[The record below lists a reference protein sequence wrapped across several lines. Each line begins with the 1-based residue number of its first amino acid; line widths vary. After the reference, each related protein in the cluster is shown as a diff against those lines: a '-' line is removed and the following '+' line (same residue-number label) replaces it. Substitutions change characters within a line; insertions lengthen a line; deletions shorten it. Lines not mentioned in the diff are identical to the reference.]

1 MTPILNE
8 DGQTKFNIH
17 YYRKDYNK
25 TKETANK
32 TLEINPYNSFA
43 LYWGSLALRKLD
55 DISISREWQRKLS
68 DPRVDMIFLE
78 KTLQDRLTNEL
89 WRLKKVGYN
98 LKLKNKEYTL
108 KNRRRI
114 DLLCEDV
121 ENNSLMVIE
130 LKVVQATKDTY
141 LQISDYIDSIN
152 KDIGVNREVQ
162 GIVISSGYNKEFK
175 RLIDSRSDI
184 SQIDFEQLGL

>member
-1 MTPILNE
+1 
-8 DGQTKFNIH
+8 
-17 YYRKDYNK
+17 
-25 TKETANK
+25 
-32 TLEINPYNSFA
+32 
-43 LYWGSLALRKLD
+43 
-55 DISISREWQRKLS
+55 
-68 DPRVDMIFLE
+68 
-78 KTLQDRLTNEL
+78 
-89 WRLKKVGYN
+89 
-98 LKLKNKEYTL
+98 
-108 KNRRRI
+108 
-114 DLLCEDV
+114 V